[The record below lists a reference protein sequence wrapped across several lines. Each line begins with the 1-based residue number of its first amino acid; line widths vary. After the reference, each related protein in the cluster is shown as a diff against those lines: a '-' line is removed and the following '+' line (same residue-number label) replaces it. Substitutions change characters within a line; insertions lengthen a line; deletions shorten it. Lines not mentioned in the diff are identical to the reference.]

1 MTTLASTINP
11 RAKIKK
17 NHAGFTLL
25 EILTVIIIL
34 SFITIGGSTFFITL
48 VNAQLMVD
56 RQSSLLVDS
65 ELAFM
70 RIAKQLRSAL
80 PASLMLTN
88 KQHCLKFTPVI
99 GYGFYSNIDND
110 INHQGIPV
118 TLESSFVNAVKN
130 YESPTYL
137 YTRQTH
143 TASSSFYR
151 QKLTSVSTSYLTV
164 SAALIEKTIVDANI
178 GKNSYYGHK
187 FYVLAIPSAFC
198 LFDDELRYYKNLA
211 ISADNIGASD
221 GYTVIS
227 KFVQTPMAKTPSIN
241 QQLKNKALIFSIN
254 DESKQ
259 CAHCV
264 TVNVMFTKS
273 NSSNKNL
280 NNKTIHTKN
289 LNHASDSSFDYLLN
303 KSQTVWLRYGL

>member
-99 GYGFYSNIDND
+99 GYGFYSNIAND
-110 INHQGIPV
+110 TNHQSIPV
-118 TLESSFVNAVKN
+118 TLDSSFVNAVKH
-130 YESPTYL
+130 YESPTYF
-137 YTRQTH
+137 YTRQKH

-151 QKLTSVSTSYLTV
+151 HKLTSVSASYLTV
-164 SAALIEKTIVDANI
+164 SAALIKKTIVDADI
-178 GKNSYYGHK
+178 QKNSYYGHN
-187 FYVLAIPSAFC
+187 FYVLAMPSAFC

-221 GYTVIS
+221 SYTVIS
-227 KFVQTPMAKTPSIN
+227 KFVQTPMATTLSIN

-273 NSSNKNL
+273 NSSSTNL
-280 NNKTIHTKN
+280 NNNTIHTKN
-289 LNHASDSSFDYLLN
+289 LTRVGDNSFNYLLN